1 MKKRWSFDIEWKNQK
16 TEPPLQDTYS
26 ARHLPNGKLTRYGM
40 RKKLQE
46 ITQEKQRQNGGI
58 DMIKV
63 AIKGGKDYGK

>member
-1 MKKRWSFDIEWKNQK
+1 MKKRGSFDIEWKNQK

-46 ITQEKQRQNGGI
+46 MAQKKGKAQE
-58 DMIKV
+58 
-63 AIKGGKDYGK
+63 

>member
-1 MKKRWSFDIEWKNQK
+1 MKKRGAFDIEWKNQK

-46 ITQEKQRQNGGI
+46 MAQKKGEKHDLLERENGR
-58 DMIKV
+58 V
-63 AIKGGKDYGK
+63 

>member
-1 MKKRWSFDIEWKNQK
+1 MKKRGAFDIEWKNQK

-46 ITQEKQRQNGGI
+46 MTQKKQRQNS
-58 DMIKV
+58 
-63 AIKGGKDYGK
+63 GKTEGLT